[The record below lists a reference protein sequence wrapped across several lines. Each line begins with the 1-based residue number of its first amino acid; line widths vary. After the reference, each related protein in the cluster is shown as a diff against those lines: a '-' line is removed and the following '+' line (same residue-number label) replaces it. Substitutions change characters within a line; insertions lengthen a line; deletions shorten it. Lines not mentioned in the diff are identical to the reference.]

1 MSSSESSSQS
11 SSGAGRP
18 RPATSNRAASNPADP
33 RRAASNPAASNP
45 AASNPAASNP
55 AASNPADPY
64 PADPHPSGPHPAW
77 RDALRPVRME
87 RVAIVAPSR
96 VLTNVLRR
104 VGDAGL
110 VELSTPADASL
121 ETVAR
126 AAVVRDE
133 VAALAGWMPA
143 PTVPELAGRLAALGG
158 AVVTISRPRG
168 VEAPSL
174 LRAGGLRGSLSPVVS
189 TYGTVP
195 YRDIDPTPLAAG
207 AYVVMFGM
215 MFGDAG
221 HGVMLLVAAA
231 VLYRAHRTG
240 RQGRAGRPS
249 ALARFGRGWPFALG
263 AGVTSILFGLAYGEF
278 FGPTGL
284 VPVLWLAPL
293 ARPVQLLLAALGVG
307 ALLLGAAYA
316 LGVVNRW
323 REGGW
328 PVALYSSAGIAG
340 AALFTGTGLAVAGW
354 YTGLDLLALAG
365 GLLAATGLVLAFTGF
380 LADAGGGPSGVA
392 QAVMRLFDVVVRLGA
407 NLVSFARLAAFGLT
421 HAAIGSI
428 VWVGTTALWA
438 GRPVAAVVV
447 FVVGN
452 ALAFTIEAL
461 VVGVQALRLEYYE
474 LFSRL
479 FQAEG
484 RPFRPWRLPPTSGE
498 ARSCPSGSGE
508 ACRP

>member
-1 MSSSESSSQS
+1 MSSSD
-11 SSGAGRP
+11 AGRP
-18 RPATSNRAASNPADP
+18 HTPRSNPADP
-33 RRAASNPAASNP
+33 RSAASNHAASNPAG
-45 AASNPAASNP
+45 
-55 AASNPADPY
+55 
-64 PADPHPSGPHPAW
+64 PHPAGPRPAW

-104 VGDAGL
+104 VGTAGT

-121 ETVAR
+121 DTVAQ

-143 PTVPELAGRLAALGG
+143 PAVPELAGRLSALGG
-158 AVVTISRPRG
+158 AVVVISRPRG

-174 LRAGGLRGSLSPVVS
+174 LRPGGLRGSLSPVVS

-221 HGVMLLVAAA
+221 HGALLLVAAA

-240 RQGRAGRPS
+240 RPG

-293 ARPVQLLLAALGVG
+293 ARPGRLLLAALGVG
-307 ALLLGAAYA
+307 VLLLGGAYA

-340 AALFTGTGLAVAGW
+340 AALFLGAGLAVAGW
-354 YTGLDLLALAG
+354 FAGLDLLALAG
-365 GLLAATGLVLAFTGF
+365 GSLAATGLILAFTGF

-428 VWVGTTALWA
+428 VWMGTTTLWA
-438 GRPVAAVVV
+438 VRPVAAVVV

-452 ALAFTIEAL
+452 ALAFAIEAL

>member
-1 MSSSESSSQS
+1 MSSYESSSESSSD
-11 SSGAGRP
+11 AGHP
-18 RPATSNRAASNPADP
+18 RPTASNPGD
-33 RRAASNPAASNP
+33 
-45 AASNPAASNP
+45 
-55 AASNPADPY
+55 
-64 PADPHPSGPHPAW
+64 PHPAW
-77 RDALRPVRME
+77 RDAMRPVRME

-126 AAVVRDE
+126 TAVVRDE

-143 PTVPELAGRLAALGG
+143 PAMPELAGRLAALGG
-158 AVVTISRPRG
+158 AVVAISRPRG
-168 VEAPSL
+168 AEAPSL

-221 HGVMLLVAAA
+221 HGVLLLVAAA

-240 RQGRAGRPS
+240 RTDRAGRAGRPG

-293 ARPVQLLLAALGVG
+293 AQPVQLLLAALGVG

-328 PVALYSSAGIAG
+328 PVALYSPAGIAG
-340 AALFTGTGLAVAGW
+340 AALFTGAGLAVAGW

-380 LADAGGGPSGVA
+380 LADAGGGPSGIA

-428 VWVGTTALWA
+428 VWVGTTTLWA